1 MTQDDKWRDIAD
13 RLARAIQRL
22 SSLDGAN
29 WRDAD
34 QAWEEALHALA
45 EWGRERADE
54 GEEGEE

>member
-1 MTQDDKWRDIAD
+1 MTQDKWRDLAD

-29 WRDAD
+29 WRDSD
-34 QAWEEALHALA
+34 EAWEEALHALA

-54 GEEGEE
+54 AEEGEE

>member
-1 MTQDDKWRDIAD
+1 MTQDKWQRIAD

-34 QAWEEALHALA
+34 GAWNEALHALA

-54 GEEGEE
+54 KGEE